1 MRPKRIGELAEYA
14 IDLLA
19 LFGLELANAVS
30 ELDGRRRL
38 DEQRGASGR
47 RAVNDAADTA
57 AALTSHRDHIPAV
70 AHGDRHV
77 RDAMVWVEPLD
88 RTLEKPNE
96 VTFGG
101 AQFAPNAA
109 QRGRGVIFD
118 GAVIV
123 NRPLDAVLERLGAE
137 QTLRQWRQ
145 HCPRDSRA
153 PLIAQRV
160 TGSSR
165 RPK

>member
-1 MRPKRIGELAEYA
+1 MRPKRVGELAEYA

-30 ELDGRRRL
+30 ELDGRWRL

-77 RDAMVWVEPLD
+77 RDTMVWVEPLD
-88 RTLEKPNE
+88 RAFEKPNE
-96 VTFGG
+96 IALGG
-101 AQFAPNAA
+101 AQGAPNAA
-109 QRGRGVIFD
+109 QRR
-118 GAVIV
+118 
-123 NRPLDAVLERLGAE
+123 
-137 QTLRQWRQ
+137 
-145 HCPRDSRA
+145 
-153 PLIAQRV
+153 
-160 TGSSR
+160 
-165 RPK
+165 